1 MKVMHHFRTSTTNN
15 PEAGLLCL
23 KKKKI
28 KEFFRN
34 AEKRLVIYGRWKDGG
49 VRREVDGRE
58 RM

>member
-1 MKVMHHFRTSTTNN
+1 M
-15 PEAGLLCL
+15 LCL
-23 KKKKI
+23 KKKKK

>member
-1 MKVMHHFRTSTTNN
+1 MHHFRTSSRNI
-15 PEAGLLCL
+15 PEAVMLCL
-23 KKKKI
+23 KKKK